1 MRPQVRGSCLLGLL
15 VTGSSSNTL
24 RPVSMPGCKAS
35 LVRLVA
41 NIVHLN
47 NSAQLLALSLGCVQL
62 VLNAVKVD
70 TKQPLIREWALLA
83 TRNLCEDNLVVQEEI
98 QKLKA
103 TQVVDTPELKKMGI
117 KTELSE
123 EGAMKVKRREKQ

>member
-1 MRPQVRGSCLLGLL
+1 M
-15 VTGSSSNTL
+15 
-24 RPVSMPGCKAS
+24 
-35 LVRLVA
+35 RLVA

>member
-1 MRPQVRGSCLLGLL
+1 MLGWL

-24 RPVSMPGCKAS
+24 RHVSMPGCKAS